1 MNSKQPIEIQYAPN
15 FIRMYKR
22 LHTSLKDEIKE
33 KIELFRLAENHTHL
47 KVHKL
52 NGVLN
57 NTYSFSV
64 NYKIRV
70 VFEYENK
77 NLANLLYV
85 GDHDELY

>member
-1 MNSKQPIEIQYAPN
+1 MTLIQNVEIQYAPN

-22 LHTSLKDEIKE
+22 LDTRLKDEVKE
-33 KIELFRLAENHTHL
+33 KIELFKFTKNHTLL

-52 NGVLN
+52 RGALD

-64 NYKIRV
+64 NYKIRI